1 MKFTKLTKNKT
12 ANFMLTKS
20 FDMIWKMIVL
30 LAIASLLI
38 WLIIPKVNLT
48 LGFLM
53 LS

>member
-1 MKFTKLTKNKT
+1 MKYFKNKT
-12 ANFMLTKS
+12 ADFMISKS

-38 WLIIPKVNLT
+38 WLIIPKANLT
-48 LGFLM
+48 LGFLT